1 MATPMPEQGTSRKEK
16 AASFLKL
23 VSTGQVDQAHGGA
36 YPADDIRHHNPRF
49 PGEIDALAEA
59 MKQNAEEHPNGVYE
73 IQRVLEDGDLVA
85 VHARTQLDP
94 GGPKLAVDIFR
105 FEKGRIAELWDVV
118 APVSEDPRTRTELS
132 NRP

>member
-16 AASFLKL
+16 AVSFLKL
-23 VSTGQVDQAHGGA
+23 ASTGQVDQAYGGA
-36 YPADDIRHHNPRF
+36 YPADDFRHHNPRF

-59 MKQNAEEHPNGVYE
+59 MKQNAEEHPKGVYE

-94 GGPKLAVDIFR
+94 GGPELAAVHIFR
-105 FEKGRIAELWDVV
+105 FGKGRIAELWDVV
-118 APVSEDPRTRTELS
+118 APVPEDSS
-132 NRP
+132 NENGAF